1 MDFILGLDAKHV
13 NGDSGQYLM
22 SQLQLEAGHVNG
34 EPRKVGSS
42 VKSISALNQG
52 FDTSPG

>member
-13 NGDSGQYLM
+13 NGDSGQFLM

-34 EPRKVGSS
+34 EPGRVGSS
-42 VKSISALNQG
+42 VKFTSALNQG

>member
-13 NGDSGQYLM
+13 NGDGGQFLM

-34 EPRKVGSS
+34 EPGIVGSS
-42 VKSISALNQG
+42 VKFTSALNQG